1 VRPAIVVLGSGL
13 LVVSIPVSGE
23 DGGEDV
29 IISGRVGDRLAFA
42 FGGPILTKRIEDAF
56 NARVEAH

>member
-1 VRPAIVVLGSGL
+1 MLGSGL